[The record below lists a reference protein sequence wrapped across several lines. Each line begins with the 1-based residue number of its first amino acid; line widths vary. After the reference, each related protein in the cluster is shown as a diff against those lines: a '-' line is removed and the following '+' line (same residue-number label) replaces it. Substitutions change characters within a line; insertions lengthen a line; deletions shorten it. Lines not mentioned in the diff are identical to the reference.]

1 MKLNNQSTKE
11 KQQVKQ
17 TDFLNSEEELH
28 LIQRIK
34 EGNAVAR
41 EKLILIHRPFVISK
55 AEGIRKRLGKKGKRI
70 LLDDLINEGILGM
83 NHAIKDFELKEGT
96 RFLTY
101 AGYWIE
107 KYIKQELKGQ
117 INPVYIPSD
126 KITLAR
132 EIKKAK
138 DKLYMKLER
147 EATSEEIAEYLELT
161 VRQITGAYL
170 PKRSSLESAV
180 KVKGKKNKI
189 SLSKVLADKSSIEK
203 ELEKEEDKKELQSLL
218 SRLTPKQSIVLK
230 LNFGAEDKEALNL
243 TEIAGE
249 LGISKE
255 RARQLRNSALKNTRQ
270 TVEGIIS
277 CTNSFLRS

>member
-1 MKLNNQSTKE
+1 
-11 KQQVKQ
+11 
-17 TDFLNSEEELH
+17 
-28 LIQRIK
+28 
-34 EGNAVAR
+34 
-41 EKLILIHRPFVISK
+41 
-55 AEGIRKRLGKKGKRI
+55 
-70 LLDDLINEGILGM
+70 
-83 NHAIKDFELKEGT
+83 
-96 RFLTY
+96 
-101 AGYWIE
+101 
-107 KYIKQELKGQ
+107 
-117 INPVYIPSD
+117 
-126 KITLAR
+126 
-132 EIKKAK
+132 
-138 DKLYMKLER
+138 MKLER
-147 EATSEEIAEYLELT
+147 EATSEEIAEYLGLT
-161 VRQITGAYL
+161 VRQVTGAYL

-270 TVEGIIS
+270 TVDGD
-277 CTNSFLRS
+277 NKLY